1 MVVADDAGVKDSRAV
16 FECLI
21 SGSVNP
27 HLLEDGPVEEVPCM
41 ECFQGTAEQLCALSL
56 T

>member
-41 ECFQGTAEQLCALSL
+41 ECFQGTAEQLCTLSL